1 MWSKVNK
8 YSWPFNPGSSSLAL
22 MFLIFTDFPLSVPK
36 TSLRRKKLQPSYVK
50 SAAILKTNA
59 RGYKRLY
66 AWFERYVADHNDDCF
81 IKSFPFQDGGRW
93 HGRVSISLN
102 FFLQNNH
109 RNWFIKGLSCIS
121 TLLRFQRVSS
131 YLKMK
136 WVEKNTLTW
145 KVVRSLFIIPI
156 EHACGT
162 YKTFS

>member
-8 YSWPFNPGSSSLAL
+8 NFWPFNPGSSSLAL
-22 MFLIFTDFPLSVPK
+22 MFLIFTDFPLSVAK
-36 TSLRRKKLQPSYVK
+36 TSRRRKKLQPSYVK

-59 RGYKRLY
+59 RGYKRFY

-121 TLLRFQRVSS
+121 TLLRFQRVFS

-145 KVVRSLFIIPI
+145 KVVRVVHNSNWTCMRYVQNL
-156 EHACGT
+156 
-162 YKTFS
+162 